1 MYKLCDHC
9 DQINDDENKKVLSKL
24 PKDGLLSLCLRW
36 YRCSSLFSVSLC
48 INLIF
53 DLNEYYFILTFHL
66 NVWLWMKAPNLLCM
80 LSSYRKCTMKM
91 DRPISQIGVHV
102 LHAVYTLPI
111 TQYNLT
117 TVWNFLLPIKFVK
130 LLFHFYMF
138 KRHAFAFMFI
148 VDWP

>member
-1 MYKLCDHC
+1 MMKIRRFWVNYLNTGCCLSVCD
-9 DQINDDENKKVLSKL
+9 DVAV
-24 PKDGLLSLCLRW
+24 PRF
-36 YRCSSLFSVSLC
+36 FSVSLC

-138 KRHAFAFMFI
+138 KKHAFAFMFI